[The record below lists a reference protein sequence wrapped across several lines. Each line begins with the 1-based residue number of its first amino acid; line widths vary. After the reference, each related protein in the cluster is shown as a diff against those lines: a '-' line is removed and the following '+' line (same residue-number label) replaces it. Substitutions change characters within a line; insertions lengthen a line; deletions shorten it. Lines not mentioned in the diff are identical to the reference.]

1 MNPKKI
7 ENKMISIVLP
17 SYNESKI
24 IGNVIDDIKNELS
37 KINSDYEIIVVN
49 DHSTDDT
56 EKIALQSGVKV
67 ISHPYNIGNGAAIK
81 TGVRNCNGDVVVL
94 MDSDGQHKAKEI
106 AKMLKFSTQYDMVVG
121 ARISNKSGAF
131 HRNLANK
138 IFNLFASYITHFK
151 VRDLTS
157 GFRIIKKNII
167 DNFLYL
173 LPNTFSYPSTLTLAL
188 IRSGYSIK
196 YVPISV
202 EKRTGKSKIKIF
214 SDGIKFLVIIL
225 KIGTLF
231 SPLRVFIP
239 LSFMFFLLGF
249 SHFIYKV
256 LIMGGGYTDFTIMIF
271 IIGILIFLMG
281 LISEQITQLRYNR
294 SN

>member
-1 MNPKKI
+1 
-7 ENKMISIVLP
+7 MISVILP

-24 IGNVIDDIKNELS
+24 IANVISDLKLELS

-49 DHSTDDT
+49 DNSKDDT
-56 EKIALQSGVKV
+56 EQMALQSGVKV

-81 TGVRNCNGDVVVL
+81 TGIRNCNGDIVVL
-94 MDSDGQHKAKEI
+94 MDSDGQHKAKDI
-106 AKMLKFSTQYDMVVG
+106 SKMLKFSSQYDMVVG
-121 ARISNKSGAF
+121 ARISNKSGAL
-131 HRNLANK
+131 HRNLANR

-157 GFRIIKKNII
+157 GFRIINKNII
-167 DNFLYL
+167 NNFLYL

-202 EKRTGKSKIKIF
+202 EKRIGKSKIKIF
-214 SDGIKFLVIIL
+214 SDGIRFLVIIL

-239 LSFMFFLLGF
+239 ISTSFFVIGTWHLF
-249 SHFIYKV
+249 YKV
-256 LIMGGGYTDFTIMIF
+256 LYLGGKYTDFTIFMF
-271 IIGILIFLMG
+271 IVSIIIFLLG
-281 LISEQITQLRYNR
+281 LISEQISQIKY
-294 SN
+294 SKSD